1 MPHTVTAGVDSSR
14 ESLEAVEWAAV
25 EAARRGLPLR
35 LLHVR
40 EAPPAVGAS
49 LTGSERAG
57 WPYGGPQL
65 AAEAVQARHPGLE
78 VATDDV
84 PGRPAEVLCAAAKD
98 RELLVLGS
106 RGLGRLAGFL
116 LGSVSLSVIA
126 RSTTPVVLVRAQDTS
141 SAREWQTS
149 GDVVVGVDT
158 SQPCD
163 TVLEFAFA
171 HAERHGLALRA
182 LHCWRPAS
190 VYAAGDP
197 TGAMLSIQ
205 TELDTLTNESLTEA
219 LAPWRE
225 KFPTVRVTERCRPGL
240 PARDLVEASHDA
252 GLLIVGRRERRS
264 GTGMHIGSVAHAVL
278 HHSKS
283 AVAVVPH
290 A

>member
-1 MPHTVTAGVDSSR
+1 MPRTVTAGTDHSR
-14 ESLEAVEWAAV
+14 ESLAAVKWAAS

-40 EAPPAVGAS
+40 EAAPAVSAS

-65 AAEAVQARHPGLE
+65 TAQALRARHPGLE
-78 VATDDV
+78 VETDDV
-84 PGRPAEVLCAAAKD
+84 TGRPAEVLCAAAKD
-98 RELLVLGS
+98 QELLVLGS

-126 RSTTPVVLVRAQDTS
+126 RSTTPVVLVRAEDTS
-141 SAREWQTS
+141 SAREWQTT

-163 TVLEFAFA
+163 AVLEFAFA

-182 LHCWRPAS
+182 LHSWRLSP
-190 VYAAGDP
+190 VFVGDP
-197 TGAMLSIQ
+197 TGAMLSVQ

-225 KFPTVRVTERCRPGL
+225 KFPSVRVTEQCQLGH
-240 PARDLVEASHDA
+240 PAHDLVEASHDA
-252 GLLIVGRRERRS
+252 GLLVVGRKERYS
-264 GTGMHIGSVAHAVL
+264 AVGIHIGSVAHAVL
-278 HHSKS
+278 HHSKT

>member
-1 MPHTVTAGVDSSR
+1 MARTVTAGTINSR
-14 ESLEAVEWAAV
+14 EGLAAVEWAAG
-25 EAARRGLPLR
+25 EASRRGLPLR

-40 EAPPAVGAS
+40 VAAPPVGTS
-49 LTGSERAG
+49 LTGSERTG
-57 WPYGGPQL
+57 WPYGGPQS
-65 AAEAVQARHPGLE
+65 AAEALRARHPGLE

-84 PGRPAEVLCAAAKD
+84 PGKAAEVLCAAGKD
-98 RELLVLGS
+98 QELLVLGS

-158 SQPCD
+158 SQPSD
-163 TVLEFAFA
+163 AVLEFAFA

-182 LHCWRPAS
+182 LHSWRQAP
-190 VYAAGDP
+190 VYAGDP
-197 TGAMLSIQ
+197 AGVMLSVR
-205 TELDTLTNESLTEA
+205 TELDTLTNESLAEA

-225 KFPTVRVTERCRPGL
+225 KFPTVRVTERSRLGD
-240 PARDLVEASHDA
+240 PAHDLVEASHDA
-252 GLLIVGRRERRS
+252 GLLVVGRRGRRS
-264 GTGMHIGSVAHAVL
+264 GAGTHIGSVAHAVL
-278 HHSKS
+278 HHSKT

-290 A
+290 L